1 MKKILKVIYRIFYT
15 LLKFKSG
22 IKFNSESA
30 EYIVWAPHFFT
41 LRFMHGDNFPKT
53 IAIYK
58 TLLENNKK
66 CSIYTWK
73 DIGKFYNK
81 KIFIIG
87 SPMYNIYGFEDYVD
101 ILFHIVERLESQQNE
116 IFPNLKQI
124 KYWENKIFMHQKFEE
139 LNIRT
144 PKSRIISNLNDI
156 KELNLTYPF
165 LLKEPHSCS
174 ANGVHKISDEKS
186 LNNFISNNKLTSQL
200 IFQGLLNIKKD
211 LRVILV
217 GGEIV
222 LHYWRIN
229 LADEWKPT
237 STGHGSK
244 VDFVSFPEKWRDY
257 IIEIFKKLDLD
268 TGAFDIAWE
277 NDDIDTEPYVLEVS
291 PFYQPNPIPNFNLDK
306 ISYGEWKKSF
316 TFSNKNNY
324 NKAMIDILFD
334 IQRKYVNW
342 ILSEKK

>member
-1 MKKILKVIYRIFYT
+1 MKRILKVIYRIFYT

-22 IKFNSESA
+22 IKFNTDSA

-58 TLLENNKK
+58 TLLENNKQ
-66 CSIYTWK
+66 CSIYTGK

-87 SPMYNIYGFEDYVD
+87 SPMYNVYGFEDYVD
-101 ILFHIVERLESQQNE
+101 ILFHIVERLESQKNE
-116 IFPNLKQI
+116 VFPSLNQI
-124 KYWENKIFMHQKFEE
+124 KFWENKIFMHQKFEE
-139 LNIRT
+139 LNIRA
-144 PKSRIISNLNDI
+144 PKSKIISTLNDI
-156 KELNLTYPF
+156 NNFKLNYPF

-174 ANGVHKISDEKS
+174 ANGVHKINDEKS
-186 LNNFISNNKLTSQL
+186 LNNFMLKNKLTSKL
-200 IFQGLLNIKKD
+200 IFQELLNIKRD

-217 GGEIV
+217 GNEIV

-229 LADEWKPT
+229 LADEWRPT
-237 STGHGSK
+237 STGYGSK

-257 IIEIFKKLDLD
+257 IISAFKKLNLD

-277 NDDIDTEPYVLEVS
+277 NDDINTEPYILEVS
-291 PFYQPNPIPNFNLDK
+291 PFYQPNPIPKFDLDE
-306 ISYGEWKKSF
+306 INYGEWKKSF

-334 IQRKYVNW
+334 IQRKYTNR